1 MREVWIDAYLTG
13 DVEQLAYVE
22 SAHFFVKHG
31 GLTKT
36 KQQQLARL
44 RTFSAEYV
52 SRMSGMTYVDESRC
66 IIEYGEWATISG
78 ICAMRN
84 NGQVFERNAFTE
96 LWVIDDGR
104 WQVAALCYRHQP
116 HLVGA
121 NVGGPS
127 GEQGCT
133 GGMRPIQIPSFPMR
147 PTLDTGAP
155 PDRESQSADPSS
167 LSALAAETVGTHA
180 NGFFSTG
187 PPSTRKP
194 SCMSSV

>member
-1 MREVWIDAYLTG
+1 MKPKFDLLSMREVWIDAYLTG

-133 GGMRPIQIPSFPMR
+133 GGMRPIQIPLLPHATDIR
-147 PTLDTGAP
+147 IPAP
-155 PDRESQSADPSS
+155 R
-167 LSALAAETVGTHA
+167 LTA
-180 NGFFSTG
+180 NHN
-187 PPSTRKP
+187 RRIQAV
-194 SCMSSV
+194 CRH